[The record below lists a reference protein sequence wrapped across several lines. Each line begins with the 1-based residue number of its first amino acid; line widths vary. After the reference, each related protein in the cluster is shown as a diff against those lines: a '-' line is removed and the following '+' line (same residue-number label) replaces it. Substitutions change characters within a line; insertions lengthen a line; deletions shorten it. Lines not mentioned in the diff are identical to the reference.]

1 MAGDTGTETVGAAG
15 GVPPRP
21 RILGAVRDGRIGRG
35 VALAALLAGF
45 MLALSQVEDL
55 VREREAMRGDAE
67 AAVGALWAPAQLVS
81 GPFLVV
87 PEDRVS
93 GSGADLRAETVH
105 HVVTPREVHVDVAL
119 ATETRRRG
127 LFEVPVYTAD
137 VTVTG
142 RFEAADMEPL
152 LRSAG
157 LSPPILALTLTD
169 AGGIA
174 GTPEASWAGAPA
186 TVIPDLPPSI
196 GRLLGGQAVGARL
209 ALPGG
214 DGRFRIAFQ
223 LRGTERL
230 LLAPAAG
237 STTVAMRSAW
247 PHPSFVGSRT
257 AETHRITGDGFEA
270 AWRLGPFGRSVPS
283 GWIAGP
289 SSQPDAVAAIAA
301 QAFGVALVQ
310 PVDPYRMTERTLK
323 YGMLFALYTFGAF
336 LILEVVFGRP
346 LHWLHY
352 ALTGASVATF
362 FLLLLSLSEVVG
374 FAAAYA
380 LGAASVVL
388 QTGLYAGSVLGN
400 RRLALGFAGLLAVLY
415 GGLFGLLRL
424 EDTALVTGSIGLF
437 AAIGLAMALTR
448 RLGLRP
454 A

>member
-1 MAGDTGTETVGAAG
+1 MAGEVANETSGAAG
-15 GVPPRP
+15 GVPRRP
-21 RILGAVRDGRIGRG
+21 RILGAVRDGQFGRG

-87 PEDRVS
+87 PEHRVS
-93 GSGADLRAETVH
+93 GSGADLKAETVH
-105 HVVTPREVHVDVAL
+105 HVVTPRELHVDVAL

-127 LFEVPVYTAD
+127 LFDVPVYTAD
-137 VTVTG
+137 VTLTG
-142 RFEAADMEPL
+142 RFDTGAVDPL
-152 LRSAG
+152 LRTAG
-157 LSPPILALTLTD
+157 LSPPILALTLSD
-169 AGGIA
+169 ARGIA
-174 GTPEASWAGAPA
+174 GMPVANWADVPA

-196 GRLLGGQAVGARL
+196 GRLLDGQAVGAPL
-209 ALPGG
+209 APPDG
-214 DGRFRIAFQ
+214 DGRFRIGFQ

-230 LLAPAAG
+230 LLAPTAA

-257 AETHRITGDGFEA
+257 AETYRVTGNGFEA
-270 AWRLGPFGRSVPS
+270 AWQVGPFGRSVPS
-283 GWIAGP
+283 GWTAGP
-289 SSQPDAVAAIAA
+289 SAQHEAAAAIAA

-336 LILEVVFGRP
+336 LILDVVFGRT

-362 FLLLLSLSEVVG
+362 FLLLLSLSEIVG

-380 LGAASVVL
+380 LGAAAVVL
-388 QTGLYAGSVLGN
+388 QTGLYAGSVLGD
-400 RRLALGFAGLLAVLY
+400 RS
-415 GGLFGLLRL
+415 LRS
-424 EDTALVTGSIGLF
+424 TSISC
-437 AAIGLAMALTR
+437 R
-448 RLGLRP
+448 
-454 A
+454 